1 MSCRPSVPASV
12 VRAYGE
18 GLLTIEVLYLEG
30 CPNYPPTLALVR
42 EVVAELGIPTCVIP
56 VEVIDS
62 ADAERR
68 LFLGSPTVR
77 VNGVDIEPA
86 ARDRI
91 DYAWGC
97 RRYGDAGVPP
107 RGMIAAAIRE
117 QL

>member
-1 MSCRPSVPASV
+1 
-12 VRAYGE
+12 
-18 GLLTIEVLYLEG
+18 LTIEVLYLKG

-42 EVVAELGIPTCVIP
+42 EVVAELGVHARVIP

-68 LFLGSPTVR
+68 RFLGSPTVR

-86 ARDRI
+86 ARNRI
-91 DYAWGC
+91 DYAWAC
-97 RRYGDAGVPP
+97 RRYNSAGVPP
-107 RGMIAAAIRE
+107 REVIGAAIRE